1 MAKDSELVVLLK
13 LDGTE
18 LGKGITR
25 AQQDIT
31 KIGAAFTAVS
41 ASAAVA
47 VKFAAD
53 FQDNMIKAARSAGV
67 TSAAFSSLSYAAGM
81 SGVNTETL
89 SKSLIKLQAPS
100 KTASETFQ
108 DLGISTKD
116 ASGKMKDQSKL
127 LEELAGKFEQIESP
141 AVKSQA
147 AVRIFGEEGA
157 KMVSMLEG
165 GSKALAEARKEAEA
179 FGQVVSEK
187 AGKNAELMNDNIT
200 KLSMGMTG
208 FRNVV
213 SESVIEMV
221 NQSKVLEQIQESLKG
236 AISWWRGLSSETKTL
251 IIQSAAAAAA
261 FGVLLLAVSAIAA
274 AIPAIVAGFSILAG
288 TVGVVAAGVIGMIKF
303 SKDFS
308 DMWENAKA
316 KAAAFAAAMGPVG
329 VAIAQTT
336 LLFKKLGEMISST
349 TMLTDS
355 YAIAANTLSNA
366 AGDLITQ
373 LEKKRKVTVKLREAV
388 QQIDESWKYAT
399 RSLDGFQATMGE
411 FVAAS
416 APDMLSAEIEFREFS
431 QGVEKA
437 MQRSRKAIATANL
450 AKELADIASAAVK
463 PFGELTETI
472 AKGIEYDSQV
482 ALRDLDVVSRQAEES
497 YKATREALETSEND
511 KIRALESS
519 YDQQIRLIQDSE
531 NRKNGMAQA
540 AANERL
546 LIADDEYQKAK
557 EAAQKAYE
565 DQLVLDQEN
574 YETKMAVLEERALD
588 REQRQL
594 TESIMEDD
602 QRKLKELREKEH
614 EERLA
619 ALAKEYADKT
629 KGIDAEAKAVEKA
642 NTELSKLEIEALTKA
657 KNEAL
662 TLAETEKNA
671 KLKTLDEQRAVE
683 EKSIEKKRLET
694 QYNAQVDAFNATKAV
709 KIAETA
715 ASGAAAAAQAFVSMT
730 AAMPFGLGQIL
741 GGVVAGVIL
750 TTTAMRI
757 GQINSQKPIKP
768 AGLLE
773 EGGLIGGSGRHM
785 DGSDYP
791 ARVESQE
798 FVIDRGRTQKMFNA
812 IDNGMMGGGVTIR
825 FEAGAIQGDIRDERT
840 IDRIAD
846 MLGRKISRQMV
857 MS

>member
-18 LGKGITR
+18 LGKSITK
-25 AQQDIT
+25 AQQDIG
-31 KIGAAFTAVS
+31 KIGVAFTAVS

-47 VKFAAD
+47 VKFAAN
-53 FQDNMIKAARSAGV
+53 FQDSMIKAARSAGV
-67 TSAAFSSLSYAAGM
+67 TSAAFSSLSYAAGL

-89 SKSLIKLQAPS
+89 TKSLVKLQNPS
-100 KTASETFQ
+100 KTASETFE
-108 DLGISTKD
+108 DLGIKARDS
-116 ASGKMKDQSKL
+116 SGKMKDQSKL
-127 LEELAGKFEQIESP
+127 LEELAGKFEGIQDP
-141 AVKSQA
+141 AIKSQA
-147 AVRIFGEEGA
+147 AVRLFGEEGI

-165 GSKALAEARKEAEA
+165 GAKALADARKEAEE

-187 AGKNAELMNDNIT
+187 AGKNAELFNDNLSKIT
-200 KLSMGMTG
+200 MGMSG

-213 SESVIEMV
+213 SETIIETI
-221 NQSKVLEQIQESLKG
+221 NQSKAFEKAQDVIKNT
-236 AISWWRGLSSETKTL
+236 IKWWRDLSQEKKDL
-251 IIQSAAAAAA
+251 IVRVAAVTAAMGALA
-261 FGVLLLAVSAIAA
+261 LAVSAVAA
-274 AIPAIVAGFSILAG
+274 AVPALAAGFAIITGPIGLATAAIVSFVTEATSFANSFESMTAKVLA
-288 TVGVVAAGVIGMIKF
+288 F
-303 SKDFS
+303 
-308 DMWENAKA
+308 
-316 KAAAFAAAMGPVG
+316 
-329 VAIAQTT
+329 
-336 LLFKKLGEMISST
+336 
-349 TMLTDS
+349 S
-355 YAIAANTLSNA
+355 YALSPIGNQIVSIINQFKSLRNMINGTTETA
-366 AGDLITQ
+366 KDYGKGLDDATKKT
-373 LEKKRKVTVKLREAV
+373 EKKQGATVKLRQAV

-399 RSLDGFQATMGE
+399 KSLDGFQATMGE

-450 AKELADIASAAVK
+450 AKELADIAGAAVK
-463 PFGELTETI
+463 PFGELTDTI

-497 YKATREALETSEND
+497 YKATREALESSENE
-511 KIRALESS
+511 KIRALENS
-519 YDQQIRLIQDSE
+519 YDQQIRLIQDAE

-546 LIADDEYQKAK
+546 LIADEEYQKAK

-565 DQLVLDQEN
+565 EQLLLDQEN
-574 YETKMAVLEERALD
+574 YESKMVILEERALD

-662 TLAETEKNA
+662 TLAESEKNA

-683 EKSIEKKRLET
+683 EKDIEKKRLQT

-773 EGGLIGGSGRHM
+773 DGGFIGGSGRHM

-791 ARVESQE
+791 ARVESKE

-812 IDNGMMGGGVTIR
+812 IDSGIMGGGVTIR